1 MHGMSE
7 TSAPILLVDDRPENL
22 LSLEAVLEPLGQPLV
37 RASSGME
44 ALRKVLAT
52 DFAVILLD
60 VNMPEMD
67 GYETARLIKARNRSR
82 HVPIIFITA
91 AERASVSELY
101 RLGAV
106 DFLQKPFSPEVLIA
120 KVSVFVELHLRG
132 ERLRA
137 QEVVLLQQAQKQ
149 SDLERHRFAELLLG
163 VVSHDLRAP
172 LAAITAA
179 VQLLDRRLREPE
191 SKKLTER
198 ALASGKR
205 MERMIGQLLDLTRM
219 RLGTGMVLQR
229 TEVDLVEVV
238 KRVVAEL
245 AIAHP
250 SRVVRLDGHDA
261 VKGRWDEDRL
271 EQVVQNLVGN
281 AFQHGAP
288 GEPVTIRFTSTA
300 DQAAIAVRNL
310 GLPIPVDLRTSLFD
324 PFRRGIDPKATTS
337 DGLGLG
343 LYIAQQIAVAHGGR
357 IVVESDDRGTEFR
370 VELPIVVR

>member
-1 MHGMSE
+1 MSE
-7 TSAPILLVDDRPENL
+7 NSAPILLVDDRPENL

-91 AERASVSELY
+91 AERASVNELY

-179 VQLLDRRLREPE
+179 VQLLDRRLKSPDE
-191 SKKLTER
+191 KKLTER

-229 TEVDLVEVV
+229 TDVDLVELVR
-238 KRVVAEL
+238 RVVAEL

-250 SRVVRLDGHDA
+250 TRVVHVEGHQA
-261 VKGRWDEDRL
+261 VRGRWDADRL

-288 GEPVTIRFTSTA
+288 GEPINIRFTSTA
-300 DQAAIAVRNL
+300 DQASIAVHNM
-310 GLPIPVDLRTSLFD
+310 GSPIPVELRTSLFD
-324 PFRRGIDPKATTS
+324 PFRRGIDPRATTS

-357 IVVESDDRGTEFR
+357 IVVESDERGTEFR
-370 VELPIVVR
+370 VELPVIEG